1 MSGLSRWMQTTTT
14 RWRSGMST
22 GAFEDEDV
30 SEQYGS
36 KANIRVITC
45 PLAQIRHL
53 KAAMMRT
60 SSSRE

>member
-1 MSGLSRWMQTTTT
+1 MQTTTT

-45 PLAQIRHL
+45 PLAQISAL
-53 KAAMMRT
+53 QGSYDVLIELA
-60 SSSRE
+60 

>member
-1 MSGLSRWMQTTTT
+1 
-14 RWRSGMST
+14 MST

-30 SEQYGS
+30 LEQYGS